1 MSLWLINKLKYSCG
15 SSSIPFL
22 LLLVNLGPLHT
33 QARRPTTM
41 AMWELSWVENV
52 ETFQVYLTLG
62 GERPKGPN
70 NSLWMENLHV
80 VLHDMLWIRVHGLLE
95 FASCPLLGGRLDA
108 NSGTLWQWKQLTM
121 VARVILIFF
130 PTIIFTWNISIFFPN
145 AQILKCLE
153 FVVHVME
160 EDTFS
165 LFVSFICFFL
175 QRHDSRNVTVVL
187 KPNNG
192 ANILLGCREV
202 NHNLD
207 YTNPHLGSRNLLFN
221 DEDVEVVRTQMPQN
235 VEDSRDMNIMERHK
249 ILTWNKMVSRRIRYS
264 KGEED
269 CSGQYHSMLLNGK
282 IV

>member
-70 NSLWMENLHV
+70 NSLWMEKLHV

-130 PTIIFTWNISIFFPN
+130 PTIIFTWNISIFFSKCPN
-145 AQILKCLE
+145 FEVFGVCCTCDGRGHFFI
-153 FVVHVME
+153 
-160 EDTFS
+160 
-165 LFVSFICFFL
+165 ICFFYL
-175 QRHDSRNVTVVL
+175 FFSSKAWFSQCDSGSKTQQWSQYSSRMSWSQPQL
-187 KPNNG
+187 GLHKPSFG
-192 ANILLGCREV
+192 
-202 NHNLD
+202 
-207 YTNPHLGSRNLLFN
+207 
-221 DEDVEVVRTQMPQN
+221 
-235 VEDSRDMNIMERHK
+235 
-249 ILTWNKMVSRRIRYS
+249 
-264 KGEED
+264 
-269 CSGQYHSMLLNGK
+269 
-282 IV
+282 